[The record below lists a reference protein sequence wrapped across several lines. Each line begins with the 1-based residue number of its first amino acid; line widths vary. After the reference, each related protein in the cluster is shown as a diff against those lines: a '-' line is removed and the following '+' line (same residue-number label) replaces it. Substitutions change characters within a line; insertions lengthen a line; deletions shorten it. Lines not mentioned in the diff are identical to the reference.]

1 MVLTLLLYFSVG
13 MELGGGPGG
22 AALPPALAYLAS
34 VDQLIVKQKKEML
47 ESKFLRVNFK
57 AVRTD
62 IFAVESG

>member
-1 MVLTLLLYFSVG
+1 